1 MIKSMTAYGRAT
13 KSTSIGQWVLE
24 LHCVNRRMLDIS
36 MHLSKELLR
45 FDIEIRKWVSALVS
59 RGQVTVRVYL
69 LQEAAMITQSSSSLK
84 EMKSAWEKI
93 AVELGYDPKDCV
105 SLSFLANQLSSYPTQ
120 SSIEDEQEILNVLK
134 HLFQEA
140 SVQVLKMKETEGKA
154 LAEDIRNR
162 LKIMEESFRLIGA
175 LAPDAA
181 ERYRNKLQERIQEV
195 CTSGAECDER
205 ILREVA
211 IYAERLDITEEL
223 TRLHSHLEQFRSL
236 LDSDEKSV
244 GRTLD
249 FLTQEMNREINTIAS
264 KSAETEISRLV
275 VMCKSELEKIREQTQ
290 NIE

>member
-1 MIKSMTAYGRAT
+1 MTAYGRAT

-45 FDIEIRKWVSALVS
+45 FDIEIRKWVSALMS

-84 EMKSAWEKI
+84 EMKGAWEKI
-93 AVELGYDPKDCV
+93 AIELGYDPKDSI
-105 SLSFLANQLSSYPTQ
+105 SLSFLANQLSSFPTQ
-120 SSIEDEQEILNVLK
+120 SLIEDEQEVLNILK

-154 LAEDIRNR
+154 LAEDIRSR
-162 LKIMEESFRLIGA
+162 LKIMEECFQPIGA

-181 ERYRNKLQERIQEV
+181 ERYRNKLQARIQEV
-195 CTSGAECDER
+195 CTSEAECDER

-211 IYAERLDITEEL
+211 IYAEKLDITEEL

-236 LDSDEKSV
+236 LDSDEKSI